1 MDFAPDIDVYSNKD
15 NKVIGK
21 RSFGTN
27 SDIVSRLG
35 ISLGN
40 SLSKNGVI
48 PVYKHFP
55 GHGNTATDS
64 HVSLPIVDKTKEE
77 LYSLDL
83 IPFQKAIE
91 ENAPVIMVGHLAV
104 PSITG
109 DNTPASISKALI
121 TDFLKGEMGY
131 KGLVVTDALNMNAL
145 TNYYSQDEIY
155 VKAVEAGVDIL
166 LMPSSSRNALNSVK
180 KAVED
185 GRITEERINE
195 SVKKIEFSRAF
206 LATVNEAKLYN

>member
-1 MDFAPDIDVYSNKD
+1 
-15 NKVIGK
+15 
-21 RSFGTN
+21 
-27 SDIVSRLG
+27 
-35 ISLGN
+35 
-40 SLSKNGVI
+40 
-48 PVYKHFP
+48 
-55 GHGNTATDS
+55 
-64 HVSLPIVDKTKEE
+64 
-77 LYSLDL
+77 
-83 IPFQKAIE
+83 
-91 ENAPVIMVGHLAV
+91 MVGHLAV

-180 KAVED
+180 RAVED
-185 GRITEERINE
+185 GRITEKRINE
-195 SVKKIEFSRAF
+195 SVKKILTLKYEKRNFFYLSIYNSLSLTLITTSSPYLISPFIIAFAISVSIFLDTNLLIGLAPYFSS
-206 LATVNEAKLYN
+206 

>member
-64 HVSLPIVDKTKEE
+64 HVSLPIVDKAKEE

-83 IPFQKAIE
+83 IPFQKQ
-91 ENAPVIMVGHLAV
+91 
-104 PSITG
+104 
-109 DNTPASISKALI
+109 
-121 TDFLKGEMGY
+121 LK
-131 KGLVVTDALNMNAL
+131 K
-145 TNYYSQDEIY
+145 
-155 VKAVEAGVDIL
+155 
-166 LMPSSSRNALNSVK
+166 MPQL
-180 KAVED
+180 
-185 GRITEERINE
+185 
-195 SVKKIEFSRAF
+195 
-206 LATVNEAKLYN
+206 